1 MEKNGWRMTLI
12 LQKTLSIYQYVYKSV
27 MKDSNACHI
36 FVSIPI
42 MRYMRF
48 FVILAA
54 LVTPAFAWAQDAKI
68 AELQQ
73 QVNRLESRNSTLS
86 TAIGNLN
93 SKNAALQAQMNS
105 LKEEI
110 KAEITRSQELQAQ
123 NERAM
128 NIALDEFEKKF
139 EEQNKTVAAV
149 QDSLDERFN
158 KQLIYFVL
166 SLVAVVLISVIL
178 QKSAVNRA
186 IKSHNA
192 SWNSFQEHI
201 LKK

>member
-1 MEKNGWRMTLI
+1 MEKNEGMVGGSPQTS
-12 LQKTLSIYQYVYKSV
+12 LSNYQYDKMTV
-27 MKDSNACHI
+27 MVPNISCHI

-42 MRYMRF
+42 MRFMRF

-54 LVTPAFAWAQDAKI
+54 LVTPVFAWAQDAKI

-73 QVNRLESRNSTLS
+73 QVNRLESRNTTLN

-93 SKNAALQAQMNS
+93 SKNAALQTEMKS

-166 SLVAVVLISVIL
+166 SLIAVVLISVIL